1 MKIGILTFHYTSN
14 QGSVLQAY
22 CTFNLIKKYFPD
34 ADVEIIN
41 LIPATRE
48 FYEIIFLKRE
58 FPLINISKFRKYKQ
72 LRKFV
77 ANNLKLS
84 SFSYS
89 DSLKNQIDFINNLNF
104 DYIITGSDTVWFHSK
119 KLKDR
124 IPSIYFLPKQI
135 KAKKIAFAASV
146 DPLNA
151 PQVYYK
157 NKKELKEIFDSFLS
171 ITNRDST
178 TFNLLNELDVKD
190 HTLITDPTLIYN
202 FEEQL
207 KFEKVKEEKLS
218 DQKRIGIGIADRAL
232 SKYLIDYLKK
242 TGFENIHNFFDS
254 QKRQYDYVYDE
265 LNKYSKLD
273 ILITDRFHRTIF
285 SLKLSNALTI
295 YIENPRFNVTNNSK
309 GRDLLKRIG
318 LEKYVI
324 TYANDHYIEL
334 EVKIKALLE
343 NWTVDALKERNVLL
357 SQFIEKNRKIFNTNI
372 IDKIV

>member
-89 DSLKNQIDFINNLNF
+89 DSLKNQIDFINNLNY

-334 EVKIKALLE
+334 EVKIKTLLE